1 MQETQK
7 ISRRGLLAA
16 SGAAGGVLA
25 SLAAPAV
32 VQAQDKK
39 PRFRWRMQTHWPQGT
54 WYYKEI
60 FQKMADEVK
69 AATDGELEIETH
81 HPGSVVSTGDVLRAV
96 QRGNLDSAFTWPAYW
111 IGQIPVA
118 GHLNGNLATWDS
130 HEEMHFFM
138 YAMGALDIIREAYA
152 ERGVYQVGPYS
163 AAGLSVF
170 SKKPVRTVEDFKGY
184 KIRSTGTP
192 AKVFEK
198 MGAAPVSILGEELY
212 QGLQTG
218 VVDGVHWGGVAAGWG
233 MSFQEVTSYILR
245 PNLVGHTNG
254 EVIVNMK
261 KWNELGED
269 HKQVLDSIV
278 RATSINS
285 SSLFTYNDHKLMKEF
300 ERDYKGE
307 IVQMEPA
314 VMEQIRKYSMDVV
327 AEDAKKD
334 PKYSGKVADLLQE
347 FMKLTGK
354 M

>member
-1 MQETQK
+1 MSETKK
-7 ISRRGLLAA
+7 ISRRGVLAA

-32 VQAQDKK
+32 RAQEKK

-60 FQKMADEVK
+60 FQRMADEIE
-69 AATDGELEIETH
+69 AATDGELVIEPH

-96 QRGNLDSAFTWPAYW
+96 QRGTLDSAFTWPAYW

-118 GHLNGNLATWDS
+118 GHLNGNLATWDG
-130 HEEMHFFM
+130 HEEMHLFM

-163 AAGLSVF
+163 SAGIAVY
-170 SKKPVRTVEDFKGY
+170 SKKPIQKLEDFKGY
-184 KIRSTGTP
+184 KIRSNGTP

-198 MGAAPVSILGEELY
+198 IGAAPVSISGEELY

-218 VVDGVHWGGVAAGWG
+218 VVDAVHWGGVAAGWD
-233 MSFQEVTSYILR
+233 MSFQEVTSYILQ
-245 PNLVGHTNG
+245 PNLIGHTNG

-285 SSLFTYNDHKLMKEF
+285 SSLFTYYDHKLMKEF
-300 ERDYKGE
+300 KEKYNGE
-307 IVQMEPA
+307 IIQMDPS
-314 VMEQIRKYSMDVV
+314 VMEAIRKYSMEVV
-327 AEDAKKD
+327 MEDAKRD

-347 FMKLTGK
+347 FMQLTGK
-354 M
+354 I